1 MSVGGAG
8 ASPREGVE
16 TMKNERDEIQARGRA
31 TARALVRSQAGMTL
45 VEIMVVITILGILMT
60 IVGVAALNRLE
71 EAKVDTTMVQIGNI
85 EGALTQYKV
94 NYGKYPTTGEGLEA
108 LINPPADKHGRTH
121 ESYLDSDTVPVDAWG
136 NPFLYTSPGSS
147 RDYEIV
153 SLGNDGVEG
162 GEKKDADIKSWEIK

>member
-1 MSVGGAG
+1 MTS
-8 ASPREGVE
+8 
-16 TMKNERDEIQARGRA
+16 THDEIRARGQA
-31 TARALVRSQAGMTL
+31 AARSLVRGQAGMTL

-71 EAKVDTTMVQIGNI
+71 EARVDTTIVQIGNI

-94 NYGKYPTTGEGLEA
+94 NYGKYPTTAEGLEA
-108 LINPPADKHGRTH
+108 LINPPADKHGRTR

-136 NPFLYTSPGSS
+136 NPFRYTSPGSS

-153 SLGNDGVEG
+153 SLGADSAEG
-162 GEKKDADIKSWEIK
+162 GEKKNADIKSWEIK

>member
-1 MSVGGAG
+1 MS
-8 ASPREGVE
+8 E
-16 TMKNERDEIQARGRA
+16 ERDDIRTRGRA
-31 TARALVRSQAGMTL
+31 AARSVVRGESGMTL

-85 EGALTQYKV
+85 EGALTQFKV

-108 LINPPADKHGRTH
+108 LINPPASKSGRTF
-121 ESYLDSDTVPVDAWG
+121 ESYLDSETVPVDAWG

-153 SLGNDGVEG
+153 SLGADGVEG
-162 GEKKDADIKSWEIK
+162 GEKKNADIKSWEIK